1 MHTSTQMKQNIAD
14 TLCWEIVTT
23 VADERGVE
31 PDRIDDRLYD
41 VVDVES
47 LARLVEQARR
57 TDSMDLSVSFRMAGC
72 FVTVTGDRTVRAS
85 APN

>member
-1 MHTSTQMKQNIAD
+1 MTPDLAD
-14 TLCWEIVTT
+14 TLCWDIVTT
-23 VADERGVE
+23 VADERGIE

-47 LARLVEQARR
+47 LARLVEQAQRA
-57 TDSMDLSVSFRMAGC
+57 DSMELSVSFRMAGC

>member
-1 MHTSTQMKQNIAD
+1 MTPDTAD
-14 TLCWEIVTT
+14 DLCWHIITT
-23 VADERGVE
+23 VAEERDLE

-47 LARLVEQARR
+47 LARLVDQA
-57 TDSMDLSVSFRMAGC
+57 DHSNSMELSVSFRIAGC

>member
-1 MHTSTQMKQNIAD
+1 MTPDTAD
-14 TLCWEIVTT
+14 DLCWRIITT
-23 VADERGVE
+23 VAEERDLE

-47 LARLVEQARR
+47 LARLVDQADH
-57 TDSMDLSVSFRMAGC
+57 TNSMELSVSFRMAGC